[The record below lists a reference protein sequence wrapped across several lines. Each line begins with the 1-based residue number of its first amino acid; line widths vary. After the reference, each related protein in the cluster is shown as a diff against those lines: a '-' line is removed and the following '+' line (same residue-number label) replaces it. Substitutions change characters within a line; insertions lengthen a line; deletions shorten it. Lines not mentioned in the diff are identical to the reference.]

1 MAPVAA
7 AAAAAAAVATIL
19 ARFAGAAAGEC
30 KGSGSRIRKRS
41 RVDVDLRL
49 LRAHACRALLP
60 RWLRVPSFWPP
71 RGVRTSGCWCWR
83 WRGLWWC
90 CGRHVPF
97 AAAGTTC
104 SARCRLPVGR
114 SRHLV
119 LLVLLV
125 LVFGI
130 VVTALPCRRWLP
142 PFLLTQCDCFARR
155 AIGRVDASRCLSP
168 NCQLGG
174 LARAFRRTESAV
186 HLSPLG
192 RHGGR
197 WTALEGWTGPAQLG
211 PVLGPVLG
219 ARNRSLAQKNAP
231 REQDT

>member
-1 MAPVAA
+1 MRAGRCCPAGCA
-7 AAAAAAAVATIL
+7 CRASGRRGGSGRAGAGAG
-19 ARFAGAAAGEC
+19 AGAACGGAAGGMC
-30 KGSGSRIRKRS
+30 RS
-41 RVDVDLRL
+41 
-49 LRAHACRALLP
+49 
-60 RWLRVPSFWPP
+60 PP
-71 RGVRTSGCWCWR
+71 PAPPVA
-83 WRGLWWC
+83 
-90 CGRHVPF
+90 P
-97 AAAGTTC
+97 AAASP
-104 SARCRLPVGR
+104 SAGP
-114 SRHLV
+114 RHLV

-219 ARNRSLAQKNAP
+219 ARNRSLARKRFLHRRHRSGYGRKVVCCFHCLAAVTKLFSPPGRSDQA
-231 REQDT
+231 EEH